1 MIDPAWLGLGGLAAS
16 AFLSATL
23 LPGNSEI
30 ALVAFLAAWPNWP
43 WPALIVATIANSA
56 GGATSFWLGR
66 AAPRKEIPER
76 WQQRLQRFGP
86 ATLVLSWVPVVGDLV
101 TVAAGWLRFPFWIS
115 LFWITLGKAL
125 RYLAI
130 AAVMPSVSLFH

>member
-1 MIDPAWLGLGGLAAS
+1 MIDPAWALGGLALS

-30 ALVAFLAAWPNWP
+30 ALAGFLAVWPSWL
-43 WPALIVATIANSA
+43 WPALIVATLANSI

-66 AAPRKEIPER
+66 AAPPKQFSER
-76 WQQRLQRFGP
+76 WEQRLRRYGP
-86 ATLVLSWVPVVGDLV
+86 VSLLASWTPVVGDLV
-101 TVAAGWLRFPFWIS
+101 TVAAGWLRFPFWS
-115 LFWITLGKAL
+115 STLWMTVGKAG

-130 AAVMPSVSLFH
+130 AAVIPGVSLLG